1 MTADF
6 AGMGKRLRAA
16 REKELMSQDDLAL
29 ESGVAPSTISHIE
42 CGHSTASVWVLAH
55 ICDALGV
62 SMQWDG
68 IRERKKMSRK
78 SIFTVVGGAAL
89 GLLIAAGILWVEP
102 LAAEAEYVEEQ
113 EPVSPLVAEVIRQ
126 ETPQKAAYTHE
137 STMTVT
143 AYCPCEKCCGAY
155 SNGYTATGAKATQG
169 VTIATDPDVIPL
181 GTEVEIDGHIYI
193 AQDVGGAVSG
203 NRIDLYFDSHD
214 DALQWGV
221 QEKTARWNG

>member
-1 MTADF
+1 MNDFDYDIVQKKRVARGAFAHVNRKRGKCRLPSDYLTA
-6 AGMGKRLRAA
+6 A
-16 REKELMSQDDLAL
+16 
-29 ESGVAPSTISHIE
+29 
-42 CGHSTASVWVLAH
+42 
-55 ICDALGV
+55 
-62 SMQWDG
+62 
-68 IRERKKMSRK
+68 
-78 SIFTVVGGAAL
+78 
-89 GLLIAAGILWVEP
+89 
-102 LAAEAEYVEEQ
+102 
-113 EPVSPLVAEVIRQ
+113 
-126 ETPQKAAYTHE
+126 HE

>member
-1 MTADF
+1 
-6 AGMGKRLRAA
+6 
-16 REKELMSQDDLAL
+16 
-29 ESGVAPSTISHIE
+29 
-42 CGHSTASVWVLAH
+42 
-55 ICDALGV
+55 
-62 SMQWDG
+62 
-68 IRERKKMSRK
+68 MSRK

-89 GLLIAAGILWVEP
+89 GLLIAAGILWGE
-102 LAAEAEYVEEQ
+102 LIAAEAEYAVEQ
-113 EPVSPLVAEVIRQ
+113 EPDSPPVAEAIRQ
-126 ETPQKAAYTHE
+126 ETPQEAACTNE

-193 AQDVGGAVSG
+193 AQDVGGAISG
-203 NRIDLYFDSHD
+203 NRIDLYFDSHE

-221 QEKTARWNG
+221 REKTVRWSDGTNDHTQQ

>member
-1 MTADF
+1 
-6 AGMGKRLRAA
+6 
-16 REKELMSQDDLAL
+16 
-29 ESGVAPSTISHIE
+29 
-42 CGHSTASVWVLAH
+42 
-55 ICDALGV
+55 
-62 SMQWDG
+62 
-68 IRERKKMSRK
+68 MSRK

-169 VTIATDPDVIPL
+169 VTSLPTPM
-181 GTEVEIDGHIYI
+181 
-193 AQDVGGAVSG
+193 
-203 NRIDLYFDSHD
+203 
-214 DALQWGV
+214 
-221 QEKTARWNG
+221 